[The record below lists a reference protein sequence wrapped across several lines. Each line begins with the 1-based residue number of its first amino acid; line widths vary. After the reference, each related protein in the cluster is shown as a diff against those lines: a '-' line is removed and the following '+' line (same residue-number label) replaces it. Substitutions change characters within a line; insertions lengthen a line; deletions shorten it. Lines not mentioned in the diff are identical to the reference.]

1 VRLARD
7 WEREAANW
15 IAWAR
20 RPGHDSYWYYGGSF
34 RELLPGPG
42 RRTLDLGCGEG
53 RVARDLAALGHVVT
67 GIDASPAMVSAARE
81 AHPDGEYLVGD
92 ATSLPFADA
101 SFDLVVAYN
110 SLMDVDDVRAGR
122 RGDRPGSRARRP
134 LLHRDRSP
142 VTSAGSFVDDA
153 TDSSFVIDGSY
164 LGEHRYADALERDG
178 LEMTFHSIHRPLE
191 AYSLALEGAGFVV
204 EAIREPATGGARV
217 RRRALAATPA
227 LPLAARA
234 PALTL
239 TAGDL
244 R

>member
-1 VRLARD
+1 MRLARG

-67 GIDASPAMVSAARE
+67 GIDASSALVAAARE
-81 AHPDGEYLVGD
+81 AHLDGEYVVGD
-92 ATSLPFADA
+92 AASLPFAEA

-110 SLMDVDDVRAGR
+110 SLMDVDDVRAAVGETARVLERGGR
-122 RGDRPGSRARRP
+122 FCIGIV
-134 LLHRDRSP
+134 HP
-142 VTSAGSFVDDA
+142 VNSAGSFVDDT

-178 LEMTFHSIHRPLE
+178 LEMTFHSIHRSLE
-191 AYSLALEGAGFVV
+191 AYSLALEQAGLLV
-204 EAIREPATGGARV
+204 EAIREPAAPAEASGRWRV
-217 RRRALAATPA
+217 PNVERWRR
-227 LPLAARA
+227 LPLFLWLRA
-234 PALTL
+234 VRP
-239 TAGDL
+239 
-244 R
+244 

>member
-81 AHPDGEYLVGD
+81 AHPDGEYFVGD

-110 SLMDVDDVRAGR
+110 SLMDFDDVRAAVGETARVLERGGR
-122 RGDRPGSRARRP
+122 FCIGIVHPSPPPGASSTTRPTAPSSSTGRTSESTATRTRSNATGSR
-134 LLHRDRSP
+134 
-142 VTSAGSFVDDA
+142 
-153 TDSSFVIDGSY
+153 
-164 LGEHRYADALERDG
+164 
-178 LEMTFHSIHRPLE
+178 
-191 AYSLALEGAGFVV
+191 
-204 EAIREPATGGARV
+204 
-217 RRRALAATPA
+217 
-227 LPLAARA
+227 
-234 PALTL
+234 
-239 TAGDL
+239 
-244 R
+244 